1 MTTLSYIYVAESQF
15 KSVRWSWAATTKGIC
30 LIWSRG
36 RLLPPSLP
44 CRGQG
49 IGKQLGTTSS
59 RHKRSTG
66 RNLVVH
72 RHGTA
77 LRQSVQEVPLSAGF
91 LFSLSL
97 FSSHFVLNMPCER
110 HSDYILV
117 TGDHKKSY
125 YATKAI
131 WARFDL
137 QRTRW
142 VRYFSSRSGWLDTY
156 NKNYKIRMAGLPFR
170 RSIEITQNAT
180 RAPKRKPQA
189 FESGSNEM
197 ADARLAV
204 CVWRKIGDKCSVMR
218 LRFAVIKHS
227 AI

>member
-77 LRQSVQEVPLSAGF
+77 LRQSVPGGTAVSWVF
-91 LFSLSL
+91 VFSLSL
-97 FSSHFVLNMPCER
+97 FQPFCVKHAMWTTQWLHFSNRWSQKELLRYQGNLGE
-110 HSDYILV
+110 IWL
-117 TGDHKKSY
+117 
-125 YATKAI
+125 TKNTMGAI
-131 WARFDL
+131 FF
-137 QRTRW
+137 Q
-142 VRYFSSRSGWLDTY
+142 
-156 NKNYKIRMAGLPFR
+156 
-170 RSIEITQNAT
+170 
-180 RAPKRKPQA
+180 
-189 FESGSNEM
+189 
-197 ADARLAV
+197 
-204 CVWRKIGDKCSVMR
+204 
-218 LRFAVIKHS
+218 
-227 AI
+227 

>member
-156 NKNYKIRMAGLPFR
+156 NKTTKL
-170 RSIEITQNAT
+170 E
-180 RAPKRKPQA
+180 
-189 FESGSNEM
+189 
-197 ADARLAV
+197 
-204 CVWRKIGDKCSVMR
+204 WRDFH
-218 LRFAVIKHS
+218 FAVVSKSPRMQLGRQRGNHRLSKVARMKWLMRDSLYACDAKLEINAQS
-227 AI
+227 WD